1 VAVDSAALTEA
12 LDHIYGAKR
21 IVSELK
27 SSAGTATTGAGAK

>member
-1 VAVDSAALTEA
+1 LTEA

-27 SSAGTATTGAGAK
+27 GSSGAATGAGAK

>member
-1 VAVDSAALTEA
+1 VAVHSAALIEA

-27 SSAGTATTGAGAK
+27 GSPSVNAAGAGAK